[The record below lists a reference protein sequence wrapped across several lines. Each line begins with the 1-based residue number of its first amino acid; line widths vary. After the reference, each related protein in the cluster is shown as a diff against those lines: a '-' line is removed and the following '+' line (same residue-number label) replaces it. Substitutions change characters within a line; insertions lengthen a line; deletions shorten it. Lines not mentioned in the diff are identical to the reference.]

1 MQSSFFFTVVQG
13 QGLKTYDAT
22 FPVFLKFVLSQ
33 GWKAGGQ
40 TSLKISLFTR
50 PGVWKPRALDFDI
63 KPDYHH
69 CRWWI
74 AESKVLP
81 ICFSHHSGGKKR
93 VAPASGFRT
102 GAPDPYYKICLKT
115 RLICS
120 HYTNMCICIFCVYV
134 CTVYIYMHTYRYR
147 YIYEYISIMQHLQWS
162 HAVSCSHPQG
172 LKTYDATFPVFF
184 KFVVSQGWKPGG
196 PTFSKISL
204 LTRPG
209 VWKPRD
215 WDFDKKSHYHHCTGW
230 IPEPK
235 VLPKPLRW

>member
-102 GAPDPYYKICLKT
+102 GAPDPYYKICLKNPFD
-115 RLICS
+115 LFPLHKHVYMHIL
-120 HYTNMCICIFCVYV
+120 CICMHCI
-134 CTVYIYMHTYRYR
+134 YIYVHTYRYR
-147 YIYEYISIMQHLQWS
+147 YHLWIHIYNATSTVVTCSIMQSSTGAKNLWCNIPSVFQ
-162 HAVSCSHPQG
+162 VCCVTG
-172 LKTYDATFPVFF
+172 LKTWWPNIF
-184 KFVVSQGWKPGG
+184 KD
-196 PTFSKISL
+196 FSVNKARCL
-204 LTRPG
+204 KT
-209 VWKPRD
+209 
-215 WDFDKKSHYHHCTGW
+215 
-230 IPEPK
+230 
-235 VLPKPLRW
+235 